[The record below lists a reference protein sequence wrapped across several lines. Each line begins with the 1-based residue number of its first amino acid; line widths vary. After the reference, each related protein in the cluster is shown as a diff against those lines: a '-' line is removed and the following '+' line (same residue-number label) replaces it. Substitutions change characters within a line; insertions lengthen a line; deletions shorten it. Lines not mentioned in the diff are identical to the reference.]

1 LSALALPIAL
11 VKSGALATSVLPK
24 VVCKSDPQ
32 RLNALGVDAPRWLFH
47 SFSAAEAMI
56 KITL

>member
-1 LSALALPIAL
+1 LSALVVTIAL
-11 VKSGALATSVLPK
+11 VESGALATSVLPK

-32 RLNALGVDAPRWLFH
+32 WLNALEVDAPRWQFH

-56 KITL
+56 KTTL